1 MPTPF
6 QEKVYAITRKI
17 PKGKTMTYGEIARLL
32 KSSPRAVGQALKKNP
47 YAPVVPCH
55 RVIKSDGTL
64 GGFNGKMNSKKKIR
78 LLKTEGVIF
87 ENGKIRTR

>member
-1 MPTPF
+1 MPTKF
-6 QEKVYAITRKI
+6 EEKVYAITRRI
-17 PKGKTMTYGEIARLL
+17 PRGKTITYGEIAKIL

-47 YAPVVPCH
+47 YAPIVPCH

-78 LLKTEGVIF
+78 LLREEGVIF
-87 ENGKIRTR
+87 KDGKVKT